1 LTLAKRFRER
11 NSDRGERVTQG
22 KERQREIE
30 TASFSCLKGSPI
42 LVFRARN
49 DLCACS
55 VFRDRLNAR
64 EQKRERYDTNTFSHH
79 LPLGQDEFRFVS
91 DAGRQARKATIST
104 AAAKIIFT
112 TAIAKIIF
120 TTKNNYNALVLG
132 SNNRHTHTTE
142 HTTEHIQHTHNT
154 VITLITHRTH
164 RHKTPAVRSRA

>member
-120 TTKNNYNALVLG
+120 TTKNNYNALGVG
-132 SNNRHTHTTE
+132 IKQQTHTVDTHNRTHNRTHTTHVL
-142 HTTEHIQHTHNT
+142 HTQHCK
-154 VITLITHRTH
+154 LIT
-164 RHKTPAVRSRA
+164 

>member
-120 TTKNNYNALVLG
+120 TTKNNYNALMLG
-132 SNNRHTHTTE
+132 SNNRHTHT
-142 HTTEHIQHTHNT
+142 HNRTHN
-154 VITLITHRTH
+154 RTQ
-164 RHKTPAVRSRA
+164 